1 MAKAVREKIVSP
13 KGVAVYP
20 RLNKPDTKFDADGV
34 YKTGLRVDPND
45 PQAAAFLKKMEDFGA
60 ANGKTKMPFK
70 DEAGD
75 DGAPTG
81 MVIVNYKV
89 AAKWPDRDG
98 EVGESRKPALVDAG
112 KNSITANVGGG
123 SVLRISGQMSTYDG
137 FGGGV
142 SLSPIAVQVL
152 DLKSWN
158 AGVDDFEDEAEPV
171 SDGVGSSD
179 GDDEPEF

>member
-1 MAKAVREKIVSP
+1 MAKAARAKIVSP

-20 RLNKPDTKFDADGV
+20 RLNKADTKFDAEGV
-34 YKTGLRVDPND
+34 FKTGLRVDPSD
-45 PQAAAFLKKMEDFGA
+45 PASAEFLEKIKAFGA
-60 ANGKTKMPFK
+60 EHGRKKMPFK

-89 AAKWPDRDG
+89 KAMWPDG
-98 EVGESRKPALVDAG
+98 SSRKPAVVDAA
-112 KNSITANVGGG
+112 KQELMANVGGG
-123 SVLRISGQMSTYDG
+123 SIIRISGEMVEYEG

-142 SLSPIAVQVL
+142 TLVPKAVQVIE
-152 DLKSWN
+152 LKTWN
-158 AGVDDFEDEAEPV
+158 AGVDDFDIEGEPQAAG
-171 SDGVGSSD
+171 DFD